1 MPRSSGSEPSQ
12 RQLRVGEA
20 LRHALA
26 ELLSSGA
33 LHDPD
38 VQGAPV
44 TVTEVRVS
52 PNLRMATAYIV
63 PLGGGDPATVLG
75 GLRRAAPH
83 IRSQLARMVQ
93 LRFAPQF
100 IFEVDNSFDH
110 ASRIEALLRATGDM
124 RGTLVDD
131 EDDDGA

>member
-1 MPRSSGSEPSQ
+1 MPRSTGREPSQ

-33 LHDPD
+33 LRDPD

-52 PNLRMATAYIV
+52 PNLRNATAYFV

-83 IRSQLARMVQ
+83 IRSRLARTVH
-93 LRFAPQF
+93 LKFAPQF
-100 IFEVDNSFDH
+100 AFEVDTSFDR
-110 ASRIEALLRATGDM
+110 ASRIESLLRGTGDA
-124 RGTLVDD
+124 RGTTGDG
-131 EDDDGA
+131 DGA

>member
-1 MPRSSGSEPSQ
+1 MPRSSGREPSQ

-26 ELLSSGA
+26 ELLSSGV
-33 LHDPD
+33 LRDPD

-52 PNLRMATAYIV
+52 PNLRNATAYVV

-83 IRSQLARMVQ
+83 IRSQVAGM
-93 LRFAPQF
+93 LRLKFAPQF
-100 IFEVDNSFDH
+100 AFEADTSFDR
-110 ASRIEALLRATGDM
+110 ASRIEALLRDTGDARGATG
-124 RGTLVDD
+124 
-131 EDDDGA
+131 DDDGA

>member
-1 MPRSSGSEPSQ
+1 MPRSSGREPSQ

-26 ELLSSGA
+26 ELLTSGA

-52 PNLRMATAYIV
+52 PNLRNATAYIV
-63 PLGGGDPATVLG
+63 PLGGGDPSTVLG

-83 IRSQLARMVQ
+83 IRSQLARMVH
-93 LRFAPQF
+93 LKFAPQF
-100 IFEVDNSFDH
+100 DFEADTSFDR
-110 ASRIEALLRATGDM
+110 ASRIEALLRDTGDARGATG
-124 RGTLVDD
+124 
-131 EDDDGA
+131 DDDGA

>member
-1 MPRSSGSEPSQ
+1 MPRSSGREPSQ

-26 ELLSSGA
+26 ELLARGE

-52 PNLRMATAYIV
+52 PNLRNATAYIV

-83 IRSQLARMVQ
+83 IRSRLAHMVN
-93 LRFAPQF
+93 LKFAPQF
-100 IFEVDNSFDH
+100 GFEVDTSFDR
-110 ASRIEALLRATGDM
+110 ASRIETLLRGTGDA
-124 RGTLVDD
+124 RGTTGD
-131 EDDDGA
+131 DDDGA

>member
-1 MPRSSGSEPSQ
+1 MPRSTGREPRQ

-26 ELLSSGA
+26 ELFSSGA

-52 PNLRMATAYIV
+52 PNLRNATAYIV

-83 IRSQLARMVQ
+83 IRSQVARMVH
-93 LRFAPQF
+93 LKFAPQF
-100 IFEVDNSFDH
+100 GFEVDTSFDR
-110 ASRIEALLRATGDM
+110 AIRIETLLRGTGDA
-124 RGTLVDD
+124 RGTTG
-131 EDDDGA
+131 DDDGA

>member
-1 MPRSSGSEPSQ
+1 MPRSSGREPSQ

-26 ELLSSGA
+26 ELLTSGA

-52 PNLRMATAYIV
+52 PNLRNATAYVV
-63 PLGGGDPATVLG
+63 PLGGGDPSTVLG

-83 IRSQLARMVQ
+83 IRSQLARMVR
-93 LRFAPQF
+93 LKFAPQF
-100 IFEVDNSFDH
+100 DFEADISFDRV
-110 ASRIEALLRATGDM
+110 SRIEALLRETGDARGATG
-124 RGTLVDD
+124 
-131 EDDDGA
+131 DDDGA

>member
-1 MPRSSGSEPSQ
+1 MPRSSGREPSQ

-26 ELLSSGA
+26 DLLARGE

-52 PNLRMATAYIV
+52 PDLRNATAYIV
-63 PLGGGDPATVLG
+63 PFGGGDPATALG

-83 IRSQLARMVQ
+83 IRAQLAGMMR
-93 LRFAPQF
+93 LKFAPQF
-100 IFEVDNSFDH
+100 AFEADTSFDQV
-110 ASRIEALLRATGDM
+110 SRIEALLRDTGAPRAAAGD
-124 RGTLVDD
+124 
-131 EDDDGA
+131 DDDGA